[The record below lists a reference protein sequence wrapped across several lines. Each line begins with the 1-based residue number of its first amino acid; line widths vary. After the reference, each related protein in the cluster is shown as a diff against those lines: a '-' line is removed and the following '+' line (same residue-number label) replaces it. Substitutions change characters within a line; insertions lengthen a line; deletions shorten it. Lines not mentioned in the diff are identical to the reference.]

1 MIICITENS
10 THWDEFGQSYL
21 IDTHLLPNGTAFK
34 EFVETCELTSVAV
47 DINDFNLVI
56 PDSYDYC
63 WSHVVFEDIQQ
74 AMVQPPQMVDKLL
87 SIVFE

>member
-10 THWDEFGQSYL
+10 THWDEFGQPYL

>member
-21 IDTHLLPNGTAFK
+21 IDTNLLPDGTAFK
-34 EFVETCELTSVAV
+34 EFVESCELTSVEV
-47 DINDFNLVI
+47 NINDVNLT
-56 PDSYDYC
+56 DSYEYC
-63 WSHVVFEDIQQ
+63 WSHVIFEDIQK

-87 SIVFE
+87 SIVFK